1 MVKRRIIWTS
11 KSKNQLIDFLEYF
24 NFRNKSKLYS
34 QKLYRK
40 INSELT
46 ILILQPNIGKKTNKI
61 NVRGLLIENYTIFYE
76 INENQ
81 IIILLVWDN
90 RQNPKKL
97 KL

>member
-1 MVKRRIIWTS
+1 MVERRIIWTS
-11 KSKNQLIDFLEYF
+11 KAKNQLIDILEYF

-40 INSELT
+40 INSEVT
-46 ILILQPNIGKKTNKI
+46 TLILQPNIGKKTIKI

-76 INENQ
+76 VNEKH

-90 RQNPKKL
+90 RQNPERL
-97 KL
+97 KI